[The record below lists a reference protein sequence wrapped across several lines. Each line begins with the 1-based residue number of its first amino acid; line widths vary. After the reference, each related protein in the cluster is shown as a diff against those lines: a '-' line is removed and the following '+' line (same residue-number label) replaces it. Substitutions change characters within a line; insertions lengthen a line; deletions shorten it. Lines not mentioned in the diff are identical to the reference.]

1 MVEFM
6 SRHRLLAVSV
16 AVLSLFG
23 TTTGIV
29 MAATDT
35 NANASPYALN
45 GKVPKTATMSFSIAN
60 SDGVAITGHMNVD
73 MVKNRVDGEIDVPF
87 ILVMARI
94 RIREINDKL
103 YLGAG
108 AFQSAAQAEWLA
120 APLNTNLDLTGL
132 ALSMAKPEFD
142 LMPQQLGNVV
152 VTHEGEITVR
162 TYHPNVKALGLPATS
177 DVSLEFRTAGEG
189 QVIGLTLSIKAA
201 NQNMKISLNV
211 DSYNSPVA
219 IATPEQSSVKPLTS
233 DSLQQIVG
241 GNSTLQQLL
250 NGLMSGGNLS
260 ALGKSTLNL

>member
-1 MVEFM
+1 M
-6 SRHRLLAVSV
+6 SRHRLLATIV
-16 AVLSLFG
+16 AVLALVG

-45 GKVPKTATMSFSIAN
+45 GKVPKTAAMSFSIAN

-94 RIREINDKL
+94 HIREVNDKL

-132 ALSMAKPEFD
+132 ALTMAKPEFD
-142 LMPQQLGNVV
+142 LMPKQLGPVEI
-152 VTHEGEITVR
+152 TTDGDITVR
-162 TYHPNVKALGLPATS
+162 TYHVKSKSLGLPTS
-177 DVSLEFRTAGEG
+177 GDVTLVFRTASEG
-189 QVIGLTLSIKAA
+189 QIIGLTVTIQAA
-201 NQNMKISLNV
+201 KQDMTIALTM
-211 DSYNSPVA
+211 DSYNQPVA
-219 IATPEQSSVKPLTS
+219 IAAPKPSSVKPLTS
-233 DSLQQIVG
+233 NSLQQIA
-241 GNSTLQQLL
+241 GNNDALMQLL

-260 ALGKSTLNL
+260 GLGINTLNL